1 MSKRLYP
8 PLSGMGRV
16 YVCFLTSKGNIIMAY
31 FSIYVTA
38 NQLRKANVDYRM
50 NVDIQTRKGFD
61 STYRLWIF
69 TTRPLTGASI
79 SIKSQTMKTL
89 DDKGK
94 EPKAKLT
101 KLGFKFDLNINTLH
115 IVEHILRDTSYVPYF
130 DVPRNNLTVIRTL
143 TAMGVSWPQQW
154 VVVFQEMNL
163 ITIRDLYNVPNEYLE
178 SEFNIPRFLVRNFKE
193 RCRTILGEEVKE
205 HFKLI
210 QKNK

>member
-1 MSKRLYP
+1 
-8 PLSGMGRV
+8 MGRV

-61 STYRLWIF
+61 STYRLWMF
-69 TTRPLTGASI
+69 TTRPASGASM
-79 SIKSQTMKTL
+79 SIKSQTMKIL
-89 DDKGK
+89 DKDVK
-94 EPKAKLT
+94 ESEKKLN
-101 KLGFKFDLNINTLH
+101 KFGFKFVLNINTLH

-130 DVPRNNLTVIRTL
+130 DVPRNSSTVIRQF
-143 TAMGVSWPQQW
+143 TAMGCSWPQLW
-154 VVVFQEMNL
+154 AKVFQQMNL
-163 ITIRDLYNVPNEYLE
+163 VTLRDIYNVPDAHMEK
-178 SEFNIPRFLVRNFKE
+178 EFGIPKFLIRNFKE
-193 RCRTILGEEVKE
+193 RCRIILGEEVKE